1 MRYAITWLALAI
13 TIVVVVGRLNWPGYR
28 RLAAVG
34 VPGRATV
41 VEVLPNIHN
50 TVRYEY
56 RVDGRAFQGQM
67 QSWRPNPPLP
77 QLAVGHALVIY
88 YDPQHPEDSVL
99 GYPKPMLQNE
109 TISVALAAV
118 IIPTV
123 MVVSWAWRS
132 SRKHADK
139 SAITPEA

>member
-1 MRYAITWLALAI
+1 MWYAITWLALAT

-34 VPGRATV
+34 VPGQATV
-41 VEVLPNIHN
+41 VELLPSIHN

-56 RVDGRAFQGQM
+56 RVDGRGFQGQM

-118 IIPTV
+118 IIPTLI
-123 MVVSWAWRS
+123 VVGWACRS
-132 SRKHADK
+132 SSTHADK

>member
-1 MRYAITWLALAI
+1 MRYTITWFVLAI
-13 TIVVVVGRLNWPGYR
+13 IIVVVVGRLNWPAYR
-28 RLAAVG
+28 RMAAVG
-34 VPGRATV
+34 VPGQATV
-41 VEVLPNIHN
+41 VELLPNIHN

-56 RVDGRAFQGQM
+56 RVDGQGFQGQM
-67 QSWRPNPPLP
+67 QSWRPNPPLS

-88 YDPQHPEDSVL
+88 YDPRHPEHSVL
-99 GYPKPMLQNE
+99 GHPKAMLQNE

-118 IIPTV
+118 IIPTL

-139 SAITPEA
+139 SAITQEA